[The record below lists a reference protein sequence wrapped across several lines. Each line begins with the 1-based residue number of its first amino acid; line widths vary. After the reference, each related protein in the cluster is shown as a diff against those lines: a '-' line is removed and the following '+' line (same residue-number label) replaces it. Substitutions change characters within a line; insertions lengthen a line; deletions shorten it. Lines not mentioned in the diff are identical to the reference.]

1 MEPCVIERH
10 SFYFTESQTQ
20 GSREL
25 ALLSIISQSLFQ
37 PFSLEDNLI
46 VILTALTSGAG
57 MGFNRAMLFLK
68 DGDSLRGKIWLGPGS
83 TEEAQSIWEVLS
95 TPGIGYVEVIEYN
108 RSLVSKD
115 RDTLTK
121 RIRGLSFPLDE
132 ERARIPGLAERDKEI
147 LFVRDA
153 RNEPVVDPRFLELIG
168 VDEFVCIPLLVR
180 EEALGEIILDNA
192 ITRAPIA
199 PSDIKLAGMC
209 GLIAANHIYSALL
222 HTKFVE
228 MEKMAALGEMAVF
241 VTHQIRNPLAA
252 IGGFTEQLLQ
262 PGLDEERR
270 RRDLQIIRDETRRLE
285 NVVSQIGR
293 FLKVSLKEPIALDIG
308 PTLGAVLESPELQAK
323 LAKVRLSVKIAPCPS
338 DVICDPS
345 SVGEV
350 FRNLLEN
357 AVEATPEGGG
367 LAVSA
372 YPKNDRWYV
381 LSVRDTG
388 TGISQAHRARLFTP
402 FFTTKDQ
409 GMGLGLPF
417 VKRVMDSCGGKI
429 EVESRKG
436 RGTTFRLLFQTR
448 GKEGSR

>member
-1 MEPCVIERH
+1 MIERH
-10 SFYFTESQTQ
+10 SFYFTESQKQ

-68 DGDSLRGKIWLGPGS
+68 EGDSLKGRIWLGPRS
-83 TEEAQSIWEVLS
+83 VDEARSIWEVLS

-132 ERARIPGLAERDKEI
+132 SAPIIPGLAERDNEI

-153 RNEPVVDPRFLELIG
+153 RNEPRVAPAFLDLIG
-168 VDEFVCIPLLVR
+168 VDEFVCIPLLARDDV
-180 EEALGEIILDNA
+180 LGEIVLDNA
-192 ITRAPIA
+192 ITNAPIQA
-199 PSDIKLAGMC
+199 TDIKLAGMC
-209 GLIAANHIYSALL
+209 GLIAANHIYAASL
-222 HTKFVE
+222 HTKLVD

-241 VTHQIRNPLAA
+241 VTHQIRNPIAT

-270 RRDLQIIRDETRRLE
+270 RRDIQIIRDETRRLE
-285 NVVSQIGR
+285 DVVYQIAH
-293 FLKVSLKEPIALDIG
+293 FLKVSLNEPVAFDIG
-308 PTLGAVLESPELQAK
+308 PTLGSVLESPDLKAK
-323 LAKVRLSVKIAPCPS
+323 LARIRLSVKIAPCPS
-338 DVICDPS
+338 DVVCDPS

-357 AVEATPEGGG
+357 AVEATPEGGA
-367 LAVSA
+367 LFVSA
-372 YPKNDRWYV
+372 YPKNDRWYAI
-381 LSVRDTG
+381 SVRDTG
-388 TGISQAHRARLFTP
+388 TGISPANRTRLFTP
-402 FFTTKDQ
+402 FFTTKEK

-448 GKEGSR
+448 EKEGPR